1 MIHRYFIDIAFK
13 GTEYH
18 GWQKQPNAISV
29 QQKIEEALSTL
40 LRQPTD
46 TVGCGRTDTG
56 VHASQLF
63 VQFDTEKDVSTGKFL
78 WNLNSL
84 LPFDI
89 VAHRIIKVE
98 NEAHARFDATSRTY
112 KYRLGFQK
120 NPFENDLL
128 ATFPKALDFD
138 LMNNACKELM
148 KHKDFAAFS
157 KSGAEHHT
165 SLCDISFANW
175 KQEGE
180 IWVFTITANRFLR
193 NMVRA
198 IVGTLVEVGLKK
210 INLDEFNQ
218 IIESKNRSNAGTSV
232 PAKGLFLH
240 EVEYPYINKR

>member
-29 QQKIEEALSTL
+29 QQKIEEALAIL
-40 LRQPTD
+40 LRQHVD

-56 VHASQLF
+56 VHASQLY
-63 VQFDTEKDVSTGKFL
+63 VQFDTSTDVSGDKFL

-84 LPFDI
+84 LPYDI
-89 VAHRIIKVE
+89 VVLRIIKVE
-98 NEAHARFDATSRTY
+98 KDAHARFDATSRTY
-112 KYRLGFQK
+112 KYRLGFKK
-120 NPFENDLL
+120 NPFENEIS
-128 ATFPKALDFD
+128 AIFPKILDFE
-138 LMNNACKELM
+138 LMNEACKELV
-148 KHKDFAAFS
+148 KHNDFAAFS

-165 SLCDISFANW
+165 SLCEISGAIW
-175 KQEGE
+175 KQEGD

-210 INLDEFNQ
+210 INLSQFNK
-218 IIESKNRSNAGTSV
+218 IIDSKNRSNAGTSV

-240 EVEYPYINKR
+240 EVEYPYIKKR